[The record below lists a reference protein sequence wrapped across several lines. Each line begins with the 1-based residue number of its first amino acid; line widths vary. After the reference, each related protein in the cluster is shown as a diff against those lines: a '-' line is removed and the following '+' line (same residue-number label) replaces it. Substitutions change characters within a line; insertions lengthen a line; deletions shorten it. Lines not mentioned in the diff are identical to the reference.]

1 MEVFGELRGRPV
13 ACISITDGVCSAE
26 ILTLGATLR
35 ALRVPD
41 RNGRM
46 TDVVLGFDTV
56 EDYVNQSCYIGAT
69 VGPAANRIAGARCT
83 VGGRTLALDRNDGEN
98 CLHSGS
104 AGLNTAL
111 WTVEAVAE
119 NAVTLGCTHPDG
131 AGGIPGPMR
140 VEVTYRLAG
149 GALGVEY
156 RAVSECDTICNLT
169 NHSYFNLNGHMAGS
183 IEDHRIRINA
193 AAFTPTDAQSIP
205 TGEIRPV
212 DGTAMDLRQLR
223 RIGDALA
230 QGDEQLTLARGYDHN
245 FVLEAAACGAEA
257 DEYSAEAD
265 EYSVEAVGDRSG
277 IVLRLATD
285 RPGVQFYTGN
295 YLPEGLHGKGGAV
308 YGPRAGCCLETQAYP
323 DAPHHAGFP
332 SIALPA
338 GATWESRTVFGFSVY

>member
-1 MEVFGELRGRPV
+1 
-13 ACISITDGVCSAE
+13 
-26 ILTLGATLR
+26 
-35 ALRVPD
+35 
-41 RNGRM
+41 
-46 TDVVLGFDTV
+46 
-56 EDYVNQSCYIGAT
+56 
-69 VGPAANRIAGARCT
+69 
-83 VGGRTLALDRNDGEN
+83 
-98 CLHSGS
+98 
-104 AGLNTAL
+104 
-111 WTVEAVAE
+111 
-119 NAVTLGCTHPDG
+119 
-131 AGGIPGPMR
+131 MR

-169 NHSYFNLNGHMAGS
+169 NHSYFNLNGHRAGS

-257 DEYSAEAD
+257 DEYSAEA
-265 EYSVEAVGDRSG
+265 VGDRSG

-295 YLPEGLHGKGGAV
+295 YLPEGLRGKGGAV